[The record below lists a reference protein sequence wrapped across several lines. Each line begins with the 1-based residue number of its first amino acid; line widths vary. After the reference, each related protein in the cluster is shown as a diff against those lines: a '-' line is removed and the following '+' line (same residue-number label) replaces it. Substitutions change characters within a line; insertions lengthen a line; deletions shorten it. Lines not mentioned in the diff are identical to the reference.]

1 MSWAKWGTVAIRSIP
16 WFDEEGPPASCP
28 AMKPTTADNLL
39 HLVGELE
46 LVPPGVLATAFAE
59 AGGHALDAQAFGQVL
74 VRRELLT
81 GFQLER
87 LLRGERAGYF
97 YGRARILYQIGSGSF
112 ARVYRAIHHDT
123 AAVLAVKVLR
133 NRYAADPDKCRAF
146 QHEGEM
152 GRLLRHPN
160 IVAIEDVGQ
169 QNGASYLT
177 MEFVEGQT
185 LRELVKI
192 RGAVD
197 VPRVLDL
204 IHQATCGLEYAH
216 RRGVTHRDM
225 KASNVIISSTGRT
238 KLVDFGLAGVD
249 DSGDKMLGRV
259 EKPRTIDYV
268 ALEKACG
275 VRDDSAR
282 SDIYFL
288 GAVTY
293 LALAGASPL
302 SESRDR
308 SVRGDP
314 RRFQQVVPLGTKCP
328 ELPRD
333 VLEIV
338 SRMMHVDPL
347 ERYQT
352 ATDVRMALEGAIARQ
367 AAGAAAPTAVPAASA
382 PAKPVSAAKGSV
394 MLVEVGEK
402 PQQALRELFTKL
414 GYRVLLTENPQRALA
429 RFLGTPVP
437 ADFLVISTREL
448 GVAAVEAFNRLSADS
463 QLAAVPAVLLASSRR
478 ADLIAAAKIDD
489 RRRILPFPLQPAE
502 LGKVLGEILA
512 AKA

>member
-1 MSWAKWGTVAIRSIP
+1 
-16 WFDEEGPPASCP
+16 
-28 AMKPTTADNLL
+28 MKPSTADNLL
-39 HLVGELE
+39 HAVGDLD
-46 LVPPGVLATAFAE
+46 LAPLGTLATVFAE

-87 LLRGERAGYF
+87 LLRGERSGYF

-123 AAVLAVKVLR
+123 GAVLAVKVLR
-133 NRYAADPDKCRAF
+133 NRYASDPEKCHAF

-204 IHQATCGLEYAH
+204 IQQAACGLEYAH
-216 RRGVTHRDM
+216 RRGVTHRDV
-225 KASNVIISSTGRT
+225 KASNVIISSTGRA

-249 DSGDKMLGRV
+249 DSGDKALGRV

-268 ALEKACG
+268 ALEKATG

-288 GAVTY
+288 GTVTY
-293 LALAGASPL
+293 LALAGSAPL
-302 SESRDR
+302 TESRDR

-314 RRFQQVVPLGTKCP
+314 RRFQQVVLLGTKCP
-328 ELPRD
+328 DLPRD
-333 VLEIV
+333 VVDVV
-338 SRMMHVDPL
+338 SRMMHFDPL

-352 ATDVRMALEGAIARQ
+352 ATDVRLALESAIARR
-367 AAGAAAPTAVPAASA
+367 ASGEATPADA
-382 PAKPVSAAKGSV
+382 PAKPTTTAGKATTAGRGSV
-394 MLVEVGEK
+394 MLVEAGEK
-402 PQQALRELFTKL
+402 PQQALREMFGKL

-429 RFLGTPVP
+429 RFTGTPVP

-448 GVAAVEAFNRLSADS
+448 GAPAVDAFNRLSADP
-463 QLAAVPAVLLASSRR
+463 QFATVPAVLLASSRQ
-478 ADLIAAAKIDD
+478 ASLIGAAKVDGL
-489 RRRILPFPLQPAE
+489 RRVLPFPVQPGD
-502 LGKVLGEILA
+502 LDKVLAEILSR
-512 AKA
+512 KA